1 MKNKNAIKV
10 TLLLSSMMTI
20 LANAIIAPAL
30 PEINKAFATIDNA
43 ELLSKL
49 LMTLPALTIAFF
61 ASFIGNFID
70 KIGRLKILFA
80 SLLLFAIAGTS
91 GLWLE
96 TLPQILVGRFFLG
109 FGVAGIMTVT
119 TTLIGDYFK
128 DEERQELIGFQGAF
142 MGFGGMIFITLAG
155 YLTDAN
161 WRYPFAI
168 YGFSVIIL
176 VLSYFTLFEP
186 KKEIIISKSNSQNSV
201 SIDNKTIY
209 TIYFTAFI
217 GMALFYILPLQIPFY
232 IKKLGYTSNAM
243 SGWAISALTTSQ
255 AISSFFYRKMRIKF
269 SNMSIYGFSFSLMA
283 IGFLVI
289 GTASQYWQIVAGLIV
304 SGIGAAWLMPNSSL
318 WLLAVSPESS
328 RGKYVG
334 QLTTFIFLGIFMS
347 PVLVQPIQN
356 FVGSKNTFLILSLTL
371 IVLAVLYFLIN
382 KNQKNILQNE

>member
-1 MKNKNAIKV
+1 VQNKNAIKL

-30 PEINKAFATIDNA
+30 PEINRAFASVNNA

-49 LMTLPALTIAFF
+49 LMTLPALTIAIF

-80 SLLLFAIAGTS
+80 SLLLFAVAGTS

-128 DEERQELIGFQGAF
+128 DAERQQLIGFQGAF

-155 YLTDAN
+155 YLTDIN
-161 WRYPFAI
+161 WRFPFGI
-168 YGFSVIIL
+168 YAFSLL
-176 VLSYFTLFEP
+176 VLILAYNYLYEP
-186 KKEIIISKSNSQNSV
+186 KSESAITNNTTLS
-201 SIDNKTIY
+201 SIQIDKKTIY
-209 TIYFTAFI
+209 TIYFSAFI
-217 GMALFYILPLQIPFY
+217 GIVMFYILPLQIPFY
-232 IKKLGYTSNAM
+232 IKTLGYKSSSM

-255 AISSFFYRKMRIKF
+255 AISSFFYRKIRMNF
-269 SNMSIYGFSFSLMA
+269 SNISIYGFSFSLMA
-283 IGFLVI
+283 IGFFI
-289 GTASQYWQIVAGLIV
+289 ISSSFDYWQIIIGLLV
-304 SGIGAAWLMPNSSL
+304 SGVGTAWLMPNSSL
-318 WLLAVSPESS
+318 WLLAVTPENL
-328 RGKYVG
+328 RGKFIG
-334 QLTTFIFLGIFMS
+334 RLTTFIFLGQFMS

-356 FVGSKNTFLILSLTL
+356 LVGAKNTFLVLS
-371 IVLAVLYFLIN
+371 IVLVVMAISYYAMN
-382 KNQKNILQNE
+382 KKSNKTANE